1 MKGNLDPSRV
11 EICGTTLIQEMIE
24 KDASL
29 FNPIVSDEKEK
40 GADVVT
46 TLQMNKVNFQT
57 MGIPQ
62 TTSKQIDND
71 KMNVTSILSSDVN
84 VNLELSNSLNEGY
97 IDVTE
102 NPFTKSIIEEDE
114 YDLFLE
120 ENTESS
126 QNIIDENT
134 TGFLELDELVGNST
148 RQSRLLA
155 AGEPVKSSGEIMFQN
170 IYRSQSNKLNSSAI
184 LVTLLLI
191 ICTSKFE
198 S

>member
-1 MKGNLDPSRV
+1 MEGNINPSKV
-11 EICGTTLIQEMIE
+11 EFCGSTVILEMIE

-191 ICTSKFE
+191 IHYMYFQI
-198 S
+198 

>member
-1 MKGNLDPSRV
+1 M
-11 EICGTTLIQEMIE
+11 EIEN
-24 KDASL
+24 
-29 FNPIVSDEKEK
+29 NP
-40 GADVVT
+40 
-46 TLQMNKVNFQT
+46 
-57 MGIPQ
+57 
-62 TTSKQIDND
+62 
-71 KMNVTSILSSDVN
+71 
-84 VNLELSNSLNEGY
+84 
-97 IDVTE
+97 
-102 NPFTKSIIEEDE
+102 IIEEDE

-191 ICTSKFE
+191 IHYMYFQI
-198 S
+198 